1 MAVHLAQ
8 AKMTLLGAAVFF
20 RNPIDSPDRDAVFI
34 QGGLTKA
41 VCGGVMHDNIKT
53 QPTVRPDQR

>member
-8 AKMTLLGAAVFF
+8 AKMTLLGLLFF
-20 RNPIDSPDRDAVFI
+20 PEPIDSPDRDAVFI